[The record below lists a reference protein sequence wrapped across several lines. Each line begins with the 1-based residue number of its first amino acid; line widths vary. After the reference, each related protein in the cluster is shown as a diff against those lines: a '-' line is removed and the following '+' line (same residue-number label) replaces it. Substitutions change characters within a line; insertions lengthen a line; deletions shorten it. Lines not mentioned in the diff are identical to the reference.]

1 MKITQSSGNVYADI
15 GVAQPEA
22 MLAKAQLA
30 QRVGSIIAA
39 RKLTQREA
47 AEIIGV
53 PQPKLSNI
61 LRGQFRGVSEAKLMD
76 CLLRL
81 GNDVQIVVKPARR
94 RASVGSLSVA
104 FA

>member
-53 PQPKLSNI
+53 PQPKL
-61 LRGQFRGVSEAKLMD
+61 QH
-76 CLLRL
+76 
-81 GNDVQIVVKPARR
+81 PARTIPWCQR
-94 RASVGSLSVA
+94 SKAHGLPA
-104 FA
+104 TPWQ

>member
-1 MKITQSSGNVYADI
+1 MKITQSFGNVYSDI

-30 QRVGSIIAA
+30 QRVGSSIAA

-61 LRGQFRGVSEAKLMD
+61 LRGQFRGVSEAKVMD

-94 RASVGSLSVA
+94 KASVGSLSVA

>member
-1 MKITQSSGNVYADI
+1 MKITPSSGNVYADI
-15 GVAQPEA
+15 GVAQPDA

-30 QRVGSIIAA
+30 QRIGSIIAA

-61 LRGQFRGVSEAKLMD
+61 LRGRFRGINEARLMD
-76 CLLRL
+76 SVQRLR
-81 GNDVQIVVKPARR
+81 NNVQIVVMPARQ
-94 RASVGSLSVA
+94 
-104 FA
+104 